1 MLSSE
6 ENRLLTET
14 GPGTAGGD
22 LFRRYWQP
30 VALAEE
36 LESGA
41 PVAVEILGEKLVL
54 FRIDEGRLGLLG
66 LHCSHRGADLSL
78 GRIEDGGLRCL
89 YHGWL
94 YDVYGRC
101 IEQPAELEGSG
112 FKDKIRHKA
121 YPCEEAAGVVFAYLG
136 PGQPPKLPMYEPLT
150 VPENQRYAYKVLH
163 ECNWLQAHEGEIDP
177 THLSFLHRRSHQ
189 PSWRQRAIKGS
200 PGLQANTFFGRDA
213 SPTLEVEATP
223 FGVRI
228 ATLRKADESH
238 CYLRVSNGILPN
250 ISTISSGIG
259 GDGYDIN
266 WHVPID
272 NERHWKYV
280 ITFRRMP
287 LEAIDW
293 KNITERSKEITP
305 DYKLLRNPRNK
316 YLQDRQSMK
325 TGNFSGMGLINLVQ
339 DAAMVQ
345 GQGPIQDRTQE
356 HVGSG
361 DKAIITFRRAFLSML
376 ERIREGDAGAQESST
391 CVSDIF
397 VVSELISASENWRE
411 YCKKFTK

>member
-1 MLSSE
+1 MLNNE
-6 ENRLLTET
+6 ENRLITET
-14 GPGTAGGD
+14 GPGTPGGD

-30 VALAEE
+30 VALTEE
-36 LESGA
+36 LEPGA

-54 FRIDEGRLGLLG
+54 FRSDEGRLGLLG

-94 YDVYGRC
+94 YDVDGRC
-101 IEQPAELEGSG
+101 IEQPAELEASG

-121 YPCEEAAGVVFAYLG
+121 YTCQEAGGVVFAYMG
-136 PGQPPKLPMYEPLT
+136 PGSAPVMPIYEPLT

-163 ECNWLQAHEGEIDP
+163 ECNWLQGHEGEIDP

-189 PSWRQRAIKGS
+189 PAWRQRAIKGS
-200 PGLQANTFFGRDA
+200 RGVPANTFFVKDA
-213 SPTLEVEATP
+213 SPRLEVEPTL

-228 ATLRKADESH
+228 ATLRNADENH
-238 CYLRVSNGILPN
+238 RYLRVTNGILPN

-272 NERHWKYV
+272 NESHWKYV

-287 LEAIDW
+287 LEATDW
-293 KNITERSKEITP
+293 KNITERNKEITS
-305 DYKLLRNPRNK
+305 DFKLVRNPRNK
-316 YLQDRQSMK
+316 YLQDRESMK

-345 GQGPIQDRTQE
+345 GQGAIQDRAEE
-356 HVGSG
+356 HLGSG
-361 DKAIITFRRAFLSML
+361 DKAIIAFRRALLSKL
-376 ERIREGDAGAQESST
+376 ERMRECDDIAQELNKSI
-391 CVSDIF
+391 SDMF
-397 VVSELISASENWRE
+397 VVSELIPTNENWRE
-411 YCKKFTK
+411 YCKKMRK